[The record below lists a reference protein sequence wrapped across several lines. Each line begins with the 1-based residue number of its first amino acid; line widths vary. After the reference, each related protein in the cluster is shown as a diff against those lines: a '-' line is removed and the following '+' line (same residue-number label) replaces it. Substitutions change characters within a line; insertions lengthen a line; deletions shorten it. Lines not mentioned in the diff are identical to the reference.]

1 MNSGQTVFRQLLQ
14 YLPRHEFN
22 VCVRRYRGEYW
33 AKSFSTFDQFL
44 CLAYAQLSGR
54 ESLRDIETCLNSHRD
69 KLYHVGFRGA
79 VSRTTLADAN
89 KRRDW
94 RIFQDFGHVLI
105 GIAQRLYQNEPLA
118 IELKQPL
125 FAFDS
130 TTIDLCLS
138 LFPWAEF
145 RMTKAAV
152 KMHTLIDLRGSIPTF
167 VAVTTGKVH
176 DVRMLDE
183 MPVTEDAIY
192 TMDRGYVDF
201 ARLYAIHKQGAF
213 FVVRAKDNLRYQRL
227 YSSPKDKEAG
237 IRADQVITL
246 VTQKSKKGFPEK
258 LRRVSYVD
266 KERNKRLVFLTNHF
280 DVAAKTVA
288 DIYKQ
293 RWQVE
298 LFFKWIKQHLRIK
311 AFYGTSINAV
321 KSQIWVALCIYLLVA
336 IAKKRL
342 GSKCSLYTFLQII
355 EVNLFEKKPISSVVQ
370 RLSSKTQNRLAVTS
384 LIYSVINRTA
394 VTGIENHWQ
403 SPQHF
408 Q

>member
-1 MNSGQTVFRQLLQ
+1 MNSGKNVFRQLLQ
-14 YLPRHEFN
+14 FLPRHEFN
-22 VCVRRYRGEYW
+22 LCVRRYRGEHW
-33 AKSFSTFDQFL
+33 AKSFTTFDQFL
-44 CLAYAQLSGR
+44 CLAYAQVSGR

-69 KLYHVGFRGA
+69 KLYHVGFRGS

-89 KRRDW
+89 ERRDY

-105 GIAQRLYQNEPLA
+105 GIAQGLYQDDPLA

-125 FAFDS
+125 YAFDS
-130 TTIDLCLS
+130 TTLDLCLS

-145 RMTKAAV
+145 RRTKAAV

-183 MPVTEDAIY
+183 MPVSEDAIY

-213 FVVRAKDNLRYQRL
+213 FVIRAKENLKFKRL

-237 IRADQVITL
+237 IRADQVTAL
-246 VTQKSKKGFPEK
+246 ATQKSQKAYPER

-266 KERNKRLVFLTNHF
+266 KERKKRLVFLTNNF
-280 DVAAKTVA
+280 DIPARTVA

-293 RWQVE
+293 RWGVE

-311 AFYGTSINAV
+311 SFYGTSVNAV
-321 KSQIWVALCIYLLVA
+321 KSQIWVGLSIYLLVA

-342 GSKCSLYTFLQII
+342 GIQCSLYTLLQIL
-355 EVNLFEKKPISSVVQ
+355 EVNIFEKKPIISLVSEALKQ
-370 RLSSKTQNRLAVTS
+370 PNEAVGAGKQ
-384 LIYSVINRTA
+384 LNLF
-394 VTGIENHWQ
+394 GN
-403 SPQHF
+403 
-408 Q
+408 